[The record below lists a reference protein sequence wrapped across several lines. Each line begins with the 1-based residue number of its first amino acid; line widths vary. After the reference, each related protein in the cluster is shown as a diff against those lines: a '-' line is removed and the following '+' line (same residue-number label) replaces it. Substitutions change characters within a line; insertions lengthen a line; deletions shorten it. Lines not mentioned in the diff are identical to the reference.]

1 MIYSNLGKFVKYGLF
16 RAPYCFVMKKSSYTF
31 LLIALSVALRQ
42 WIISKQNRIYQSTS
56 LMCILLSHNCASIA
70 IV

>member
-31 LLIALSVALRQ
+31 LLIALSVALDNGSFLNK
-42 WIISKQNRIYQSTS
+42 IESVKA
-56 LMCILLSHNCASIA
+56 HH
-70 IV
+70 